1 MAGRRNLENLDSYL
15 SEAIANIRED
25 RSMAA
30 MLLTDLAATMKQN
43 EKTHE
48 EVGQI
53 AAKYLETLQ
62 RSNEQLVKI
71 SALLQKRQAVE
82 GLSDQDKTALYDL
95 IKETG

>member
-1 MAGRRNLENLDSYL
+1 
-15 SEAIANIRED
+15 
-25 RSMAA
+25 MAA

>member
-62 RSNEQLVKI
+62 RSN
-71 SALLQKRQAVE
+71 
-82 GLSDQDKTALYDL
+82 
-95 IKETG
+95 